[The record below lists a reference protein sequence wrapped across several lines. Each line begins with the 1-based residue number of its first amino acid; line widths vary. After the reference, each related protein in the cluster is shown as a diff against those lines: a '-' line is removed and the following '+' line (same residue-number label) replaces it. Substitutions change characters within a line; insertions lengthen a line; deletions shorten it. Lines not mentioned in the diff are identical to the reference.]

1 MNPII
6 EGRRA
11 DSDRRRQ
18 RVTKALADAI
28 THNTGIT
35 VSGIAKAAA
44 VDRSFLYRHS
54 DLLGQVHAAAAKPH
68 PTAQD
73 GSQTSR
79 ASLQADLANAQ
90 QRVSRQQ
97 QHIHRLEAKLSTML
111 GAQAWNE
118 SGLGAPANVDQL
130 ERRVTELEQNIVE
143 LTSQLDEREQELDA
157 ARAANRELMTRINTA
172 QSGGQ

>member
-1 MNPII
+1 MNPMI

-11 DSDRRRQ
+11 DSDRRRL

-54 DLLGQVHAAAAKPH
+54 DLLSQVHAAAAEPH

-73 GSQTSR
+73 GSRPAGLRCKPTWPTHSSGFPVSSSTFTGSKPSCPQCSARRHGTNPVSAPPPTSSGSNGESPNSSR
-79 ASLQADLANAQ
+79 TSL
-90 QRVSRQQ
+90 S
-97 QHIHRLEAKLSTML
+97 
-111 GAQAWNE
+111 
-118 SGLGAPANVDQL
+118 
-130 ERRVTELEQNIVE
+130 
-143 LTSQLDEREQELDA
+143 
-157 ARAANRELMTRINTA
+157 
-172 QSGGQ
+172 